1 MDVVSVLS
9 EPETYPDWHME
20 VVQDIFIELAGT
32 RLSEA
37 QRRAVEMVEAHLASR
52 SI

>member
-20 VVQDIFIELAGT
+20 IVQDIFTRLAGT
-32 RLSEA
+32 HLPEA
-37 QRRAVEMVEAHLASR
+37 QRRAVEMVQTYLASR
-52 SI
+52 LI